1 MDRKKILQALSQQK
15 VQNPTFTI
23 IFFLLFSFFVYFAI
37 RPNLVTAF
45 SLQKELQEVRLKN
58 REYEEQILQIVNYQ
72 TAVEQY
78 RDDFVL
84 LDEAVPQNPGVVK
97 VVDDIR
103 KSASESGI
111 LLTSLQVTDSFEYKN
126 TNEKKDE
133 KLMSF
138 SLTTST
144 DVQIDQLQEFINRI
158 INQRRIKT
166 IESIEITSKETG
178 EQGTIFSITMNVKGH
193 YL

>member
-1 MDRKKILQALSQQK
+1 MDRNKIMQALSQEK
-15 VQNPTFTI
+15 VQKPTFAI

-78 RDDFVL
+78 RDDFPL
-84 LDEAVPQNPGVVK
+84 LDEAIPLSPGVVK

-103 KSASESGI
+103 KSASEAGI
-111 LLTSLQVTDSFEYKN
+111 LLTTLSVDDSFEYKN
-126 TNEKKDE
+126 EETPKTEE
-133 KLMSF
+133 LVSF
-138 SLTTST
+138 SLSTTSE
-144 DVQIDQLQEFINRI
+144 VQIDQLQQFIN
-158 INQRRIKT
+158 NLLDQRRIKT
-166 IESIEITSKETG
+166 IESVDISSKELD
-178 EQGTIFSITMNVKGH
+178 EQGTVFSITINIMVY

>member
-1 MDRKKILQALSQQK
+1 MDRNKILQALSQKK

-58 REYEEQILQIVNYQ
+58 KEYEEQIIQIVNYQ

-78 RDDFVL
+78 RDDFAL
-84 LDEAVPQNPGVVK
+84 LDEAVPQSPGVVK

-111 LLTSLQVTDSFEYKN
+111 LLTSLQVTDSFEYTN
-126 TNEKKDE
+126 TKEPTAE

-138 SLTTST
+138 SLTTTT
-144 DVQIDQLQEFINRI
+144 DLQIDQLEKFINTI

-166 IESIEITSKETG
+166 IESLDISQKTS
-178 EQGTIFSITMNVKGH
+178 EQGSVFSITMNLKGH